1 MKRHIESLKFNLV
14 SFLFLALLA
23 GLGYWAFTTLE
34 TGSGHVNSK
43 KQKEIEKENKV
54 LEEENLELKRELE
67 LLLEEKRQ
75 KLTEDQIPQK
85 PEIEEPQK
93 TTEIQKPTVK
103 TTTVSSEKTLS
114 QKEILINELTKL
126 SDKNIILKL
135 KSTGT
140 AVGTVQK
147 FLNLYNKTS
156 NKIDNDYG
164 LTTVN
169 AVKSF
174 QKAQGLSVTGQ
185 CNSTT
190 YKKMISWLKK

>member
-75 KLTEDQIPQK
+75 NLNQDN
-85 PEIEEPQK
+85 
-93 TTEIQKPTVK
+93 EIQKGNVEDQKDTKEVAKTEPAPTK
-103 TTTVSSEKTLS
+103 APSF
-114 QKEILINELTKL
+114 I
-126 SDKNIILKL
+126 
-135 KSTGT
+135 STGAT
-140 AVGTVQK
+140 RQESLPIKQFFPIVVR
-147 FLNLYNKTS
+147 FLFTPS
-156 NKIDNDYG
+156 
-164 LTTVN
+164 
-169 AVKSF
+169 
-174 QKAQGLSVTGQ
+174 
-185 CNSTT
+185 
-190 YKKMISWLKK
+190 

>member
-75 KLTEDQIPQK
+75 KITEDQTPQK

-93 TTEIQKPTVK
+93 TTETQKPSVK
-103 TTTVSSEKTLS
+103 APTVSPEKTLS